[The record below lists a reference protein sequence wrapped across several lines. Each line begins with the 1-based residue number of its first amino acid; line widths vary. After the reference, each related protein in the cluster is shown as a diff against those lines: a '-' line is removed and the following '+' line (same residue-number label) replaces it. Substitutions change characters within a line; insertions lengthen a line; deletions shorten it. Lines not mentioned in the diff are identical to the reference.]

1 MPSFP
6 GGSSQ
11 QASSARQHVSASKAK
26 AGPTK
31 VAVKTIYKDASR
43 MRHVASELD
52 TLVAVSGKQAALP
65 TGALLEV
72 KRPPRR
78 REGNTD

>member
-1 MPSFP
+1 M
-6 GGSSQ
+6 
-11 QASSARQHVSASKAK
+11 
-26 AGPTK
+26 
-31 VAVKTIYKDASR
+31 AVKTIYKDASR